1 VQGNVPRNR
10 KLGETCTARWRIC
23 HDGQLRSSRS
33 VPKDRNDSER
43 KNSLP
48 LSLLMHYPVPM
59 TTPKALL
66 RFLKNP
72 GAIAAISALA
82 FGVAA
87 FSLTSCG
94 EKAIAAAE
102 KTKIVFIAGKPS
114 HPSGQHEFNA
124 GAILLARALNEQSGL
139 PLEVNVVHNGW
150 PDDDAVFD
158 GAKAVII
165 YSDGN
170 ANHPVNGHEE
180 KMEAML
186 AGGVGLM
193 CMHYGVEVPKGELG
207 ERFKR
212 WIGGHYE
219 SGYSTNPHWTAE
231 VELKKDHPIS
241 RGVPGF
247 SANDEWYY
255 NMRFADPKTSEDL
268 GKRQTMMWAVER
280 ADGGRGVGFT
290 GGHWHRNWAIDDFRR
305 VVLNAI
311 AWTAKVEVPEA
322 GVTSLP
328 VTEARLNE
336 NLDEKKEMIHVALP
350 STADLN
356 QPAAE
361 PKEFGW
367 PGKQ

>member
-1 VQGNVPRNR
+1 
-10 KLGETCTARWRIC
+10 
-23 HDGQLRSSRS
+23 
-33 VPKDRNDSER
+33 
-43 KNSLP
+43 
-48 LSLLMHYPVPM
+48 M
-59 TTPKALL
+59 TTPNALL

-72 GAIAAISALA
+72 GAIAAITALA
-82 FGVAA
+82 FAGAA
-87 FSLTSCG
+87 VSLTSCG
-94 EKAIAAAE
+94 EKALAAAPE
-102 KTKIVFIAGKPS
+102 KTKIVFIAGKLS

-139 PLEVNVVHNGW
+139 PLEVKVVHNGW
-150 PDDDAVFD
+150 PEDDAIFD

-170 ANHPVNGHEE
+170 ASHPVNGHEE
-180 KMEAML
+180 KMEEML
-186 AGGVGLM
+186 ASGVGLM
-193 CMHYGVEVPKGELG
+193 CMHYGVEVPKGDLG

-255 NMRFADPKTSEDL
+255 NMRFADPKSAEDILTGVPTRERINRYIHWTPDGEKGL

-322 GVTSLP
+322 GVPSLA
-328 VTEARLNE
+328 VTEAQLNE
-336 NLDEKKEMIHVALP
+336 NLDEKKEMVHVALP
-350 STADLN
+350 SAADLT
-356 QPAAE
+356 QPAAA
-361 PKEFGW
+361 PAKFGW
-367 PGKQ
+367 PGKK